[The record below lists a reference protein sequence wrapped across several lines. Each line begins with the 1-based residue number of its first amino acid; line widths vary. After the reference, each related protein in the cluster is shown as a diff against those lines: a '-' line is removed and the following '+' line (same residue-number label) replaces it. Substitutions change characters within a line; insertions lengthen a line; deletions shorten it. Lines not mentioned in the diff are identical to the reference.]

1 MTQVE
6 VELKARADKA
16 EKEIQSLRKEL
27 EKVTQAQ
34 KDFADEAKGGF
45 KDAEKAT
52 GGFLNGVKKIGKGI
66 GQLGKLTGIVFLVT
80 EAFNILK
87 DIFQQNQTVVDAVEV
102 ATTALSLAFN
112 DLFKFIS
119 SNVGTITGFFKE
131 LFENPTEKI
140 KELGTAIKDGVIK
153 RLEQGLEALGLFGK
167 AMLKFFSGDL
177 TGAAALGSQAFTEL
191 FDVVTGEDGGLETI
205 KEGFTKAKD
214 ALVDYTV
221 STVNSAKEIVA
232 ANKSVAFT
240 EAELER
246 QQLKSNIQAERQRQ
260 IRDDDT
266 KSIKDRIAAN
276 EELGKIQEKQIQ
288 REKELAQ
295 QLLNAALLNEK
306 KLPNDEAAVAVL
318 EARNRLLEIQE
329 RIEGQASEQLSN
341 KIALE
346 RELNDLNETAI
357 EGQNRRAIEAQKFN
371 DELIEGDLARLLQ
384 QKQTLDAEVQL
395 ERDRLNAKIALYAEG
410 TQARMDAEQEL
421 LDFEQE
427 KQLEGVEIEKA
438 TQAAKLD
445 VASQTFGNL
454 AAIFGEASGV
464 GKAAAIAQTTI
475 DTYAAAQAAYKSMV
489 GIPVVGPA
497 LGAVAAAAAVAGGIA
512 NVKKITAIGDPVE
525 KPSVPTGRQ
534 AQAPAFNIV
543 GSSPENQL
551 AQVIGEQEQQPVKA
565 YVVSNEVSNQQALDR
580 NIQSTASLG

>member
-34 KDFADEAKGGF
+34 KDFADKAKSGF

-52 GGFLNGVKKIGKGI
+52 GGFLNGVKRIGKGI

-87 DIFQQNQTVVDAVEV
+87 DIFSQNQTVVDAVEV

-119 SNVGTITGFFKE
+119 SNVGAVVGFFKQ
-131 LFENPTEKI
+131 LFTDPLNTI
-140 KELGTAIKDGVIK
+140 KELAASIKDQLVQRFQQLIK
-153 RLEQGLEALGLFGK
+153 AAGLAGQALG
-167 AMLKFFSGDL
+167 AFFSGDFAS
-177 TGAAALGSQAFTEL
+177 GAALATMAAKEFTE
-191 FDVVTGEDGGLETI
+191 
-205 KEGFTKAKD
+205 FTTTTFEKVKD
-214 ALVDYTV
+214 AVGGAAQSLVDYTKT
-221 STVNSAKEIVA
+221 TVDSAKEIVA

-266 KSIKDRIAAN
+266 KSIQDRIAAN

-427 KQLEGVEIEKA
+427 KQQEGVEIEKA

-475 DTYAAAQAAYKSMV
+475 DTYAAAQAAYKSMA

-565 YVVSNEVSNQQALDR
+565 YVVSNEVSTQQALDR